1 MLPQAGHRMKN
12 MTEPHISD
20 TDDISNA
27 DLENSIVSSL
37 VNRFDESER
46 TSYLASSTT
55 LLKNATDLLT
65 PDQLEEIFKVN
76 AKYYAGVKVVQT
88 TLKHTTIF
96 ISPQLARNMLTFSSR
111 GSVNKK
117 NKNRRLSK
125 IKVRKYAESM
135 KRREWCLTGEPIIIS
150 YEGEILNGHH
160 RLEAACEA
168 CVGFIAPITYG
179 VTDDLSFAHID
190 VGNIRSRS
198 QVLEM
203 AGVKVSA
210 SVLSRVAM
218 LAKAYDMTR
227 NPYAFRGTQ
236 GTSFQPA
243 EILAYVEE
251 HNELALSV
259 HFISEVFKKHRLES
273 QASETIY
280 AFAHYLIKKQLSVC
294 EHENLP
300 LCPETYLTRVISS
313 LGLSSEDD
321 IEYQVRNYLQSIVHE
336 STSYSLLCKLSA
348 IFKGWNLHL
357 GLSVPGNRISVRRVA
372 RYKKDENGNNIPLPA
387 AGNINE
393 AFCVPCLPKGPTPKR
408 VQKQSNVEIKK

>member
-1 MLPQAGHRMKN
+1 MLPQAGQGMKN

-20 TDDISNA
+20 TDEVSNA

-37 VNRFDESER
+37 VSRFDESER

-55 LLKNATDLLT
+55 LLKNATELLT

-294 EHENLP
+294 EYENLP

-357 GLSVPGNRISVRRVA
+357 GLSISGNRISVRRVA

-393 AFCVPCLPKGPTPKR
+393 AFCVPCLPKGPIPKR

>member
-1 MLPQAGHRMKN
+1 

-20 TDDISNA
+20 TDEVSNA

-65 PDQLEEIFKVN
+65 PAQLEEIFKVN
-76 AKYYAGVKVVQT
+76 AKYYAGIKVVQT
-88 TLKHTTIF
+88 TLKHATIF

-125 IKVRKYAESM
+125 TKVRKYAESM

-294 EHENLP
+294 EYENLP

-357 GLSVPGNRISVRRVA
+357 GLSISGNRISVRRVA

>member
-1 MLPQAGHRMKN
+1 
-12 MTEPHISD
+12 PHISD
-20 TDDISNA
+20 TDEVSNA

-46 TSYLASSTT
+46 TSYLASSTS

-65 PDQLEEIFKVN
+65 PTQLEEIFKVN
-76 AKYYAGVKVVQT
+76 AKYYAGIKVVQT
-88 TLKHTTIF
+88 TLKHATIF

-210 SVLSRVAM
+210 PVLSRVAM

-294 EHENLP
+294 EYENLP

-357 GLSVPGNRISVRRVA
+357 GLSIPGNRISVRR
-372 RYKKDENGNNIPLPA
+372 
-387 AGNINE
+387 
-393 AFCVPCLPKGPTPKR
+393 
-408 VQKQSNVEIKK
+408 

>member
-1 MLPQAGHRMKN
+1 MLPQAGQGMKN

-20 TDDISNA
+20 TDEVSNA

-37 VNRFDESER
+37 VSRFDESER

-55 LLKNATDLLT
+55 LLKNATELLT

-280 AFAHYLIKKQLSVC
+280 AFAHYLIKKQLSIC
-294 EHENLP
+294 EYENLP

-357 GLSVPGNRISVRRVA
+357 GLSISGNRISVRRVA

>member
-1 MLPQAGHRMKN
+1 MLPQAGQGMKN

-20 TDDISNA
+20 TDEVSNA

-37 VNRFDESER
+37 VSRFDESER

-55 LLKNATDLLT
+55 LLKNATELLT

-294 EHENLP
+294 EYENLP

-357 GLSVPGNRISVRRVA
+357 GLSISGNRISVRRVA

>member
-1 MLPQAGHRMKN
+1 

-210 SVLSRVAM
+210 PVLSRVAM

-294 EHENLP
+294 EYENLP

-348 IFKGWNLHL
+348 IFKGWNLYL

>member
-1 MLPQAGHRMKN
+1 
-12 MTEPHISD
+12 MTESRIGD
-20 TDDISNA
+20 TDEISNA

-37 VNRFDESER
+37 VSRFDESER
-46 TSYLASSTT
+46 TSYLASSTN
-55 LLKNATDLLT
+55 LLKNSNETLT
-65 PDQLEEIFKVN
+65 PAQLEEIFKAN

-96 ISPQLARNMLTFSSR
+96 ISPQLARDMLTFSSR
-111 GSVNKK
+111 GTVNKK

-125 IKVRKYAESM
+125 PKVKKYAEAM
-135 KRREWCLTGEPIIIS
+135 KNREWCLTGEPIIIS
-150 YEGEILNGHH
+150 HEGEILNGHH

-168 CVGFIAPITYG
+168 RVGFIAPITYG

-218 LAKAYDMTR
+218 LAKAFDMTK
-227 NPYAFRGTQ
+227 NPFAFRGTQ

-243 EILAYVEE
+243 EILAYVED

-259 HFISEVFKKHRLES
+259 HFISEIFKKHRLES

-280 AFAHYLIKKQLSVC
+280 AFAHYLIKKQLSAC
-294 EHENLP
+294 EYENLP
-300 LCPETYLTRVISS
+300 LCPETYLTRIISS

-348 IFKGWNLHL
+348 IFKGWNSHL
-357 GLSVPGNRISVRRVA
+357 GLTISGNRIAVRRVA
-372 RYKKDENGNNIPLPA
+372 RYKKDDSGNKIPLTA

-393 AFCVPCLPKGPTPKR
+393 PFTVPCVSKGPTPKR
-408 VQKQSNVEIKK
+408 IQKQSNVQIKQ

>member
-1 MLPQAGHRMKN
+1 MLPQAGQGMKN

-20 TDDISNA
+20 TNEVSNA

-37 VNRFDESER
+37 VSRFDESER

-55 LLKNATDLLT
+55 LLKNATELLT

-294 EHENLP
+294 EYENLP

-357 GLSVPGNRISVRRVA
+357 GLSISGNRISVRRVA

>member
-1 MLPQAGHRMKN
+1 
-12 MTEPHISD
+12 MTKPHISD
-20 TDDISNA
+20 TDEVSNT

-46 TSYLASSTT
+46 TSYLASSTS

-65 PDQLEEIFKVN
+65 PTQLEEIFKVN
-76 AKYYAGVKVVQT
+76 AKYYSGIKVVQT

-125 IKVRKYAESM
+125 TKVRKYAESM

-294 EHENLP
+294 EYENLP

-348 IFKGWNLHL
+348 IFKGWNRHL
-357 GLSVPGNRISVRRVA
+357 GLSISGNRISVRRVA

-408 VQKQSNVEIKK
+408 VQRQSNVEFKK

>member
-20 TDDISNA
+20 TDDISNP

-55 LLKNATDLLT
+55 FLKNATDLLT

-294 EHENLP
+294 EYENLP

-348 IFKGWNLHL
+348 IFKGWNRHL
-357 GLSVPGNRISVRRVA
+357 DLSIPGNRISVRRVA
-372 RYKKDENGNNIPLPA
+372 RYKKDENSNNIPLPA

>member
-1 MLPQAGHRMKN
+1 MLPQAGQGMKN

-20 TDDISNA
+20 TDEVSNA

-37 VNRFDESER
+37 VSRFDESER

-55 LLKNATDLLT
+55 LLKNATELLT

-210 SVLSRVAM
+210 PVLSRVAM

-294 EHENLP
+294 EYENLP

-348 IFKGWNLHL
+348 IFKGWNLYL

-408 VQKQSNVEIKK
+408 VQKQSNVEFKK

>member
-1 MLPQAGHRMKN
+1 

-20 TDDISNA
+20 TDEVSNA

-37 VNRFDESER
+37 VSRFDESER

-55 LLKNATDLLT
+55 LLKNATELLT

-210 SVLSRVAM
+210 PVLSRVAM

-294 EHENLP
+294 EYENLP

-348 IFKGWNLHL
+348 IFKGWNLYL

>member
-1 MLPQAGHRMKN
+1 

-20 TDDISNA
+20 TDEVSNA

-37 VNRFDESER
+37 VSRFDESER

-55 LLKNATDLLT
+55 LLKNATELLT

-210 SVLSRVAM
+210 PVLSRVAM

-294 EHENLP
+294 EYENLP

-348 IFKGWNLHL
+348 IFKGWNRHL
-357 GLSVPGNRISVRRVA
+357 GLSILGNRISVRRVA

>member
-1 MLPQAGHRMKN
+1 MLPQAGQGMKN

-20 TDDISNA
+20 TDEVSNA

-37 VNRFDESER
+37 VSRFDESER

-55 LLKNATDLLT
+55 LLKNATELLT

-210 SVLSRVAM
+210 PVLSRVAM

-294 EHENLP
+294 EYENLP

-348 IFKGWNLHL
+348 IFKGWNLYL